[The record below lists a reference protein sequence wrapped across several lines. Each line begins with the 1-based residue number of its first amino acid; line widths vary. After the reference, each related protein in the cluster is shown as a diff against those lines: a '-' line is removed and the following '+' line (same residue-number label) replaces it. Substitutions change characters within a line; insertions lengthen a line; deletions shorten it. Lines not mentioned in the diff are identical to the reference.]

1 MRRGKRLT
9 EKGRIKNWDPPSPSR
24 LRAWSGWVYISIGHS
39 PQKRISICT
48 SVGVRLAPFER
59 ERLQRLV
66 RRVGGRTFRG
76 KHVIDPLSLYSIFR
90 LRYTECSGRRMTNR
104 NINPAAPGTKAAWR
118 RRIPILNYSFFRQP
132 FPPSHWKSVG

>member
-1 MRRGKRLT
+1 MK
-9 EKGRIKNWDPPSPSR
+9 PHSF
-24 LRAWSGWVYISIGHS
+24 RAICRSEWQT

-66 RRVGGRTFRG
+66 RRVGGITFRG

-118 RRIPILNYSFFRQP
+118 RRIPILNSSFFRQP
-132 FPPSHWKSVG
+132 FPPSHWKKCRLGSRLTNLRTDVIISL